1 MINLAEKYS
10 SKIDE
15 IINNGALSESGVGT
29 VTELTELATVDC
41 AANPVTD
48 KVSAELY
55 GERIKGM
62 VSLLTTALNVIE
74 VGDTVKIGGVS
85 YKALSVNHY
94 SDHDSITAE
103 RE

>member
-1 MINLAEKYS
+1 MRLMMADLEKVTVYRKVEKKS
-10 SKIDE
+10 DY
-15 IINNGALSESGVGT
+15 VGT

-41 AANPVTD
+41 AVNPITD

-62 VSLLTTALNVIE
+62 LSLLTTAQNVIA

>member
-1 MINLAEKYS
+1 MRLMKADLETVTVYRKENRKSDY
-10 SKIDE
+10 
-15 IINNGALSESGVGT
+15 VGT

-41 AANPVTD
+41 AVNPVTD

>member
-1 MINLAEKYS
+1 MKADLETVTVYRKVEKKSDY
-10 SKIDE
+10 
-15 IINNGALSESGVGT
+15 VGT

-41 AANPVTD
+41 AVNPVTD

-62 VSLLTTALNVIE
+62 VSLLTTALNFIA
-74 VGDTVKIGGVS
+74 VGDTVKIGGVG

>member
-1 MINLAEKYS
+1 MRLMKADLETATVYRKVEKKSDY
-10 SKIDE
+10 
-15 IINNGALSESGVGT
+15 VGT

-41 AANPVTD
+41 AVNPVTD

-74 VGDTVKIGGVS
+74 VGNTVKIGGVS

>member
-1 MINLAEKYS
+1 MRLMKADLETVTVYRKVEK
-10 SKIDE
+10 K
-15 IINNGALSESGVGT
+15 SEYVGT
-29 VTELTELATVDC
+29 VTELKEIAAVDC
-41 AANPVTD
+41 AVNPVTD

-62 VSLLTTALNVIE
+62 VSLLTTDLNVIE
-74 VGDTVKIGGVS
+74 VGDIVKIGGVS
-85 YKALSVNHY
+85 YKVLSVNHY

>member
-1 MINLAEKYS
+1 MRLMKADLETVTVYRKVEKKSDY
-10 SKIDE
+10 
-15 IINNGALSESGVGT
+15 VGT

-41 AANPVTD
+41 VVNPVTD

-74 VGDTVKIGGVS
+74 AGDTVKIGEVS
-85 YKALSVNHY
+85 YKVLSVNHY